1 MSSDPLESLPDSLW
15 DRLVQRIAKET
26 GAEPLPAP
34 PQQTDEP
41 EWEEAANGILVKV
54 LATND
59 ETHRVSMLVQLA
71 PDTEYPPHRHAGI
84 EELYLLQGELI
95 VDDRRLQPGDYIHVS
110 AGTLD
115 HWVWSRTGCTCVLI
129 TSTDDA
135 IL

>member
-34 PQQTDEP
+34 PQQTAEP

-54 LATND
+54 LATNH
-59 ETHRVSMLVQLA
+59 EMHRVSMLVQLA
-71 PDTEYPPHRHAGI
+71 PDTEYPPHRHAGV
-84 EELYLLQGELI
+84 EELHLLTGELM
-95 VDDRRLQPGDYIHVS
+95 VDDRALQPGDYIQVS

-129 TSTDDA
+129 TSTEDA